1 MYVGRLQQS
10 PSAFHKSQGVPFVA
24 TKMLGSIAPPC
35 AVGQMKAE
43 LESSTK
49 GPAGLVLVAREMHMA
64 VFAPCVVCTHPGSVA
79 LKTQFRGWVA
89 GVE

>member
-1 MYVGRLQQS
+1 MYVGRSQQS
-10 PSAFHKSQGVPFVA
+10 PSAFHKSQGVPFVV

-49 GPAGLVLVAREMHMA
+49 GPDGLELVAREMHMA
-64 VFAPCVVCTHPGSVA
+64 VLGPCVVFTHPGLVA
-79 LKTQFRGWVA
+79 L
-89 GVE
+89 

>member
-1 MYVGRLQQS
+1 M
-10 PSAFHKSQGVPFVA
+10 PFVV

-49 GPAGLVLVAREMHMA
+49 GPDGLVLVAREMHMA
-64 VFAPCVVCTHPGSVA
+64 VLGPCVVCTQPGLVA
-79 LKTQFRGWVA
+79 L
-89 GVE
+89 